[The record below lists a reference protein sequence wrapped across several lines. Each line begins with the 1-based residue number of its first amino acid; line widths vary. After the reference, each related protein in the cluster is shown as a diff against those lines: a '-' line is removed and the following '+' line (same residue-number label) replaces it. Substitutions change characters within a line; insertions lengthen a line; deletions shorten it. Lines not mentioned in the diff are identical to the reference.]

1 MKGWFHNEVISYII
15 INNYNSFVDCVQL
28 LFLTFTSL
36 LLFFNGC
43 ILYFTQEDFIKKA
56 FNSLGLLHYEWCYNP
71 VNPMNKKTVVKM
83 SLRLP

>member
-1 MKGWFHNEVISYII
+1 M
-15 INNYNSFVDCVQL
+15 QL

-71 VNPMNKKTVVKM
+71 INPMNKKTVVKM
-83 SLRLP
+83 SLFALVGSSPVCAGMWDNGHETLGS